1 MSRAESGLAGNAIG
15 MTALRRVIAL
25 AVVLAWAAGSA
36 AVRAGDVAIEPANR
50 LSPDAPAWR
59 DLVARFAQQPDTLA
73 DFEEQRFFP
82 FRKEPVVL
90 RGEVRVSQARGLSL
104 RYTAPEERVMI
115 LDTAGMLLRD
125 AAGQQT
131 PPDARAA
138 AANRAL
144 LQVLRLDFAALE
156 KDFEVYGRRDD
167 YAWAL
172 ALVPRD
178 EGLRRSMG
186 NIFVRGEAM
195 SVRTIALRRSA
206 KQHVDIAITTP
217 RASAAF
223 SADEVKKYFR

>member
-1 MSRAESGLAGNAIG
+1 MLG
-15 MTALRRVIAL
+15 ALGAL
-25 AVVLAWAAGSA
+25 ALALASWAEA
-36 AVRAGDVAIEPANR
+36 AAGDVAIEPANR
-50 LSPDAPAWR
+50 LAPDAPAWR
-59 DLVARFAQQPDTLA
+59 DLAAKFAQQPDTLA

-82 FRKEPVVL
+82 FRREPVVL

-115 LDTAGMLLRD
+115 LDTAGVLLRD
-125 AAGQQT
+125 AAGQET

-144 LQVLRLDFAALE
+144 LHVLRLDFAALE

-167 YAWAL
+167 PAWSL

-178 EGLRRSMG
+178 EGLRRSIG
-186 NIFVRGEAM
+186 NIFVSGEAT

-206 KQHVDIAITTP
+206 RQHIDIAITTP
-217 RASAAF
+217 RATAAF
-223 SADEVKKYFR
+223 ATDEVKKFFR